1 MKKKIVKGDYVTF
14 TLLGIAWEQK
24 PNGDWLVI
32 VEDREPR
39 VISENKLKIVKAKT
53 NDTTRRKI

>member
-39 VISENKLKIVKAKT
+39 IISENKLKIVKYKG
-53 NDTTRRKI
+53 K